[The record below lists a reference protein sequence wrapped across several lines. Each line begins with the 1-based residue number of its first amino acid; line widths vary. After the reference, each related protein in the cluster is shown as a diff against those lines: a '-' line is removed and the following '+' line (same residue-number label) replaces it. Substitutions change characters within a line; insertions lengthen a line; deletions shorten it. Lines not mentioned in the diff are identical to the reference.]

1 MSAFDHTKPFKTRD
15 GQSVDLKIS
24 DGRGASKLWGYL
36 GDRFIL
42 RGWMEDGRYSIS
54 GEHALDLVN
63 IEPWTLPLPPEGMQ
77 WHRDDWTEDMLPG
90 IKRPLLIGETGTY
103 ERLNDNGV
111 WEDGFAPEVPAPYLD
126 GGFYRT
132 DRPLPSVPKKVPL
145 TFEYVS
151 KFVGVEFRLNES
163 CVYGWRTISI
173 NGVDFPC
180 VGLRSWSELM
190 AYEWRSFQSPE
201 WQPCEMEVKV

>member
-63 IEPWTLPLPPEGMQ
+63 IEPWTLPLPPDGKQ
-77 WHRDDWTEDMLPG
+77 WHRDDGWTEAMLPEG
-90 IKRPLLIGETGTY
+90 WRPLLVGEIGSY
-103 ERLNDNGV
+103 EAFTSKGWDEGS
-111 WEDGFAPEVPAPYLD
+111 APEVPMPPASRV
-126 GGFYRT
+126 FFRT
-132 DRPLPSVPKKVPL
+132 NRPLPSVPKKVPL

-201 WQPCEMEVKV
+201 WQLCEMEGKV

>member
-1 MSAFDHTKPFKTRD
+1 MSSFDHTKPFKTRN
-15 GQSVDLKIS
+15 GKCVELKIT
-24 DGRGASKLWGYL
+24 DGRAPWRFWGYL
-36 GDRFIL
+36 NSGGNL
-42 RGWMEDGRYSIS
+42 CGWQEDGRYMSS
-54 GEHALDLVN
+54 TTHSYDLVN
-63 IEPWTLPLPPEGMQ
+63 VEPWKLPSPPEGMQ

-103 ERLNDNGV
+103 EILLNGA
-111 WEDGFAPEVPAPYLD
+111 WEEGTSLDVPTPH
-126 GGFYRT
+126 GCPFMRT
-132 DRPLPSVPKKVPL
+132 DRPLPSPPKMVPL

-180 VGLRSWSELM
+180 VGLMSWSELM
-190 AYEWRSFQSPE
+190 AHEWRSFQSPE

>member
-15 GQSVDLKIS
+15 GQSVDLKIT

-103 ERLNDNGV
+103 EILLHGV
-111 WEDGFAPEVPAPYLD
+111 WEEGTGLNIPTPHDCPFM
-126 GGFYRT
+126 RT

-201 WQPCEMEVKV
+201 WQLCEMEGKV